1 MWYVNLTALIL
12 EITFTQVISAPIWY
26 NIAEEERKEKEAK
39 TNL

>member
-12 EITFTQVISAPIWY
+12 EITLSVISAPIGY